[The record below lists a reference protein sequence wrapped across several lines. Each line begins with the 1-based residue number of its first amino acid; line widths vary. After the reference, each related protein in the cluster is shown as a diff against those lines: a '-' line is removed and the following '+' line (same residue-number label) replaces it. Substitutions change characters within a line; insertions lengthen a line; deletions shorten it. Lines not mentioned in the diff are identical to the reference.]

1 MSNKPRFQSSNNRN
15 NSKIKGVDVYY
26 NNTISAL
33 SATNVQEAIDEVYD
47 LIGGAP
53 VSADNVTYDNSTSS
67 LVSSNVQDAIDELDS
82 NIGAIEPIAASD
94 VTYDNGDSGLSATDV
109 KSAIDELDSNHSA
122 IPTTTVTEDQTGLQS
137 DRDNFANIWSDK
149 TGPSL
154 TTHVLA
160 TQRDDGDT
168 FLGFYNRD
176 YLSNIK
182 TIENVRK
189 SIIDLPSLLLNHG
202 GGAYKGSGINTGEE
216 VGFAAYGTRNVRAE
230 YRGLGTG
237 GGSPATIIN
246 VDDTTG
252 FAPGDFMC
260 LSNIKE
266 HVSLNSVFTQ
276 NAEGLYVVDSV
287 DSATTLKVKAPAS
300 HTAFLCKSSVD
311 LAFDPSNDNTY
322 SSSAATA
329 YVDQVEIGALF
340 YRPVDQSFI
349 YTHASNET
357 DFLNNERF
365 IATSASLTSGIG
377 SNQYSILGSVSGNRN
392 WTFKKVEEGTNIS
405 IADDGDALTISS
417 SSVGLQ
423 NAAGSGESIIDS
435 ASGPNP
441 VLKRILGGTD
451 INASTSGGDVV
462 LDYTGSSGATTFAS
476 VGTGESIVSNGSPPT
491 FEAKSFI
498 AGTGMSVSSTSDELT
513 YTNTDPNIDVDLAED
528 GTGTV
533 SLISTANAT
542 NDPRIVTLDFT
553 GGVVGTLS
561 SNVLTI
567 DATNAT
573 SSLKAAYV
581 ASGDTNVPSNDNWKW
596 NNVVD
601 DDSFV
606 TTDSSVIDVD
616 TPSSNVPVKVII
628 KETGD
633 YVITVYSNENFSD
646 VKDHLQVRSSTGAG
660 GSLLL
665 SGSDWTGNDNIRRY
679 RAILNVSSTPLDLYL
694 YIDGAGMQIYGVDAE
709 KI

>member
-26 NNTISAL
+26 NNTVSAL

-47 LIGGAP
+47 LIGGAL

-82 NIGAIEPIAASD
+82 NVSAIEPIAASD

-109 KSAIDELDSNHSA
+109 KGAIDELDSNHSA
-122 IPTTTVTEDQTGLQS
+122 IPTTTVTEDQTGLES

-176 YLSNIK
+176 YLSNIR

-189 SIIDLPSLLLNHG
+189 SIIDLPSLILNHG

-252 FAPGDFMC
+252 FASGDFIC

-300 HTAFLCKSSVD
+300 HTAFLCRSSVD

-340 YRPVDQSFI
+340 YRPSDQSFI
-349 YTHASNET
+349 YTHASNEA
-357 DFLNNERF
+357 DFLSNERF
-365 IATSASLTSGIG
+365 IATSASLTSAIG
-377 SNQYSILGSVSGNRN
+377 SSQYSILGSVSGNRN
-392 WTFKKVEEGTNIS
+392 WTFKKLEEGTDIS
-405 IADDGDALTISS
+405 ITDDGDALTISS
-417 SSVGLQ
+417 S
-423 NAAGSGESIIDS
+423 AG
-435 ASGPNP
+435 
-441 VLKRILGGTD
+441 
-451 INASTSGGDVV
+451 
-462 LDYTGSSGATTFAS
+462 
-476 VGTGESIVSNGSPPT
+476 
-491 FEAKSFI
+491 
-498 AGTGMSVSSTSDELT
+498 
-513 YTNTDPNIDVDLAED
+513 
-528 GTGTV
+528 
-533 SLISTANAT
+533 
-542 NDPRIVTLDFT
+542 
-553 GGVVGTLS
+553 
-561 SNVLTI
+561 
-567 DATNAT
+567 
-573 SSLKAAYV
+573 
-581 ASGDTNVPSNDNWKW
+581 
-596 NNVVD
+596 
-601 DDSFV
+601 
-606 TTDSSVIDVD
+606 
-616 TPSSNVPVKVII
+616 
-628 KETGD
+628 
-633 YVITVYSNENFSD
+633 
-646 VKDHLQVRSSTGAG
+646 GAG
-660 GSLLL
+660 G
-665 SGSDWTGNDNIRRY
+665 GSSSPAKSYIVTNNTVSTYNYWSYASTTVDSDNNWFDTNNSVIEAKPPAAGDFRVEFILYEAGDYLFEAFTNDIGLIAGNLEIEADGGTGVVLTNPDILGFPNTGYCAGKFNIPSVPPGGNRTISFFNTGPSSFDIRMV
-679 RAILNVSSTPLDLYL
+679 AITKL
-694 YIDGAGMQIYGVDAE
+694 
-709 KI
+709 